1 MRNRLTYGLM
11 KPMRFI
17 MILLVCH
24 LSNATWAQGQSNVKG
39 LIADPTGEPLIGVS
53 IQVKGTTTGTVTDIN
68 GKFTLSAKKTD
79 IMHI

>member
-1 MRNRLTYGLM
+1 M

-53 IQVKGTTTGTVTDIN
+53 IQVKGTTTGTVTDIIGTN
-68 GKFTLSAKKTD
+68 SGICKSRNNIAFSRR
-79 IMHI
+79 